1 MKIFKIPPL
10 FLLLIGC
17 DPFVTEFSETEN
29 AVMYKASNIPGDSD
43 VYDDG
48 ALKVVTWNIRFGSGR
63 FPFFGD
69 SCGDEVISESSD
81 VKLIMQAIADTLNK
95 IDADIVLLQEV
106 DVSSKRTGYLDQV
119 QYLLENTYLNYGCY
133 ASMWKADFIPTDGIG
148 KINTGN
154 AILSRYEITEAERV
168 ELRLRTDQDDLI
180 QYFYLRRN
188 ILKAKIPSLAQAGKD
203 FFAVDIHAT
212 AFATDDT
219 KQQHLIKYSEVLSEI
234 ANNNGV
240 FVSGGDLNSIPPN
253 STVDFCMLDK
263 CNSEKYVDSEGSE
276 SEYHSIDSL
285 SAGPHKEGAFFNNFE
300 GEPDILQPL
309 YNSYSAAISHV
320 DGSTLDPI
328 NYTHAPST
336 SYERHEIKHDR
347 KLDYLFTNGLWEDG
361 SGFTHQGA
369 WELSDHMPVSATFTP
384 AFEEGR

>member
-1 MKIFKIPPL
+1 MKISKILLL

-29 AVMYKASNIPGDSD
+29 AVMYKASSIPGAST
-43 VYDDG
+43 VYNG
-48 ALKVVTWNIRFGSGR
+48 GTLKVVTWNIRFGSGR

-69 SCGDEVISESSD
+69 SCGDEVISENSD
-81 VKLIMQAIADTLNK
+81 VKLTMQAIADTLNK

-106 DVSSKRTGYLDQV
+106 DVSSKRTGYMDQV
-119 QYLLENTYLNYGCY
+119 QYLLDNTYLNYGSY

-168 ELRLRTDQDDLI
+168 ELRLRTDQDDLV

-219 KQQHLIKYSEVLSEI
+219 KQQHLEKYSEVLRDI

-263 CNSEKYVDSEGSE
+263 CDSET
-276 SEYHSIDSL
+276 EYHSIDSL
-285 SAGPHKEGAFFNNFE
+285 SIGPHKEGAFFDNFE

-309 YNSYSAAISHV
+309 YSNYSAAISHA
-320 DGSTLDPI
+320 DGSTLDSS

-336 SYERHEIKHDR
+336 SYERHRIKYDR
-347 KLDYLFTNGLWEDG
+347 KLDYLFTNGSWEDG
-361 SGFTHQGA
+361 SGYTHQEA
-369 WELSDHMPVSATFTP
+369 WALSDHMPVSAIFIP
-384 AFEEGR
+384 VFEQEL

>member
-1 MKIFKIPPL
+1 MKTFKIPLL
-10 FLLLIGC
+10 FILLIGC

-69 SCGDEVISESSD
+69 SCGDEVISENSD

-188 ILKAKIPSLAQAGKD
+188 ILKAKIPSLAQSGKD

-240 FVSGGDLNSIPPN
+240 FVSGGDLNSVPPN

-263 CNSEKYVDSEGSE
+263 CDSEKYVDSEGSE
-276 SEYHSIDSL
+276 SEYHSIDS
-285 SAGPHKEGAFFNNFE
+285 SAGPHKEGAFFDNFE

-309 YNSYSAAISHV
+309 YNNYSAAISHA
-320 DGSTLDPI
+320 DGSTLDSS

-336 SYERHEIKHDR
+336 SYERHDIKYDR
-347 KLDYLFTNGLWEDG
+347 KLDYLFTNGSWEDG
-361 SGFTHQGA
+361 SGYTHQEA
-369 WELSDHMPVSATFTP
+369 WALSDHMPVSAIFIP
-384 AFEEGR
+384 VLEQEL

>member
-1 MKIFKIPPL
+1 MKTSKIPLL

-69 SCGDEVISESSD
+69 SCGDEVISENSD

-188 ILKAKIPSLAQAGKD
+188 ILKAKIPSLAQSGKD

-240 FVSGGDLNSIPPN
+240 FVSGGDLNSVPPN

-263 CNSEKYVDSEGSE
+263 CDSEKYVDSEGSE
-276 SEYHSIDSL
+276 SEYHSIDS
-285 SAGPHKEGAFFNNFE
+285 SAGPHKEGAFFDNFE

-309 YNSYSAAISHV
+309 YNNYSAAISHA
-320 DGSTLDPI
+320 DGSTLDSS

-336 SYERHEIKHDR
+336 SYERHRIKYDR
-347 KLDYLFTNGLWEDG
+347 KLDYLFTNGSWEDG
-361 SGFTHQGA
+361 SGYTHQEA
-369 WELSDHMPVSATFTP
+369 WALSDHMPVSAIFIP
-384 AFEEGR
+384 VFEQEL

>member
-1 MKIFKIPPL
+1 MKIFKIPLL

-69 SCGDEVISESSD
+69 SCGDEVISENSD

-188 ILKAKIPSLAQAGKD
+188 ILKAKIPSLAQSGKD

-263 CNSEKYVDSEGSE
+263 CDSEKYVDSEGSE
-276 SEYHSIDSL
+276 SEYHSIDS
-285 SAGPHKEGAFFNNFE
+285 SAGPHKEGAFFDNFE

-309 YNSYSAAISHV
+309 YNNYSAAISHA
-320 DGSTLDPI
+320 DGSTLDSS

-336 SYERHEIKHDR
+336 SYERHRIKYDR
-347 KLDYLFTNGLWEDG
+347 KLDYLFTNGSWEDG
-361 SGFTHQGA
+361 SGYTHQEA
-369 WELSDHMPVSATFTP
+369 WALSDHMPVSAIFIP
-384 AFEEGR
+384 VFEQEL

>member
-1 MKIFKIPPL
+1 MKTFKIPIL

-69 SCGDEVISESSD
+69 SCGDEVISENSD

-188 ILKAKIPSLAQAGKD
+188 ILKAKIPSLAQSGKD

-240 FVSGGDLNSIPPN
+240 FVSGGDLNSVPPN

-263 CNSEKYVDSEGSE
+263 CDSEKYVDSEGSE
-276 SEYHSIDSL
+276 SEYHSIDS
-285 SAGPHKEGAFFNNFE
+285 SAGPHKEGAFFDNFE

-309 YNSYSAAISHV
+309 YNNYSAAISHA
-320 DGSTLDPI
+320 DGSTLDSS

-336 SYERHEIKHDR
+336 SYERHDIKYDR
-347 KLDYLFTNGLWEDG
+347 KLDYLFTNGSWEDG
-361 SGFTHQGA
+361 SGYTHQEA
-369 WELSDHMPVSATFTP
+369 WALSDHMPVSAIFIP
-384 AFEEGR
+384 VLEQEL

>member
-1 MKIFKIPPL
+1 MKIFKIPLL
-10 FLLLIGC
+10 FILVIGC

-69 SCGDEVISESSD
+69 SCGDEVISENSD

-168 ELRLRTDQDDLI
+168 ELSLRSDQDDLI

-188 ILKAKIPSLAQAGKD
+188 ILKAKIPSLAQSGKD

-240 FVSGGDLNSIPPN
+240 FVSGGDLNSVPPN

-263 CNSEKYVDSEGSE
+263 CDSEKYVDSEGSE
-276 SEYHSIDSL
+276 SEYHSIDS
-285 SAGPHKEGAFFNNFE
+285 SAGPHKEGAFFDNFE

-309 YNSYSAAISHV
+309 YNNYSAAISHA
-320 DGSTLDPI
+320 DGSTLDSS

-336 SYERHEIKHDR
+336 SYERHDIKYDR
-347 KLDYLFTNGLWEDG
+347 KLDYLFTNGSWEDG
-361 SGFTHQGA
+361 SGYTHQEA
-369 WELSDHMPVSATFTP
+369 WALSDHMPVSAIFIP
-384 AFEEGR
+384 VFEQEL

>member
-1 MKIFKIPPL
+1 MKISKIPLL

-69 SCGDEVISESSD
+69 SCGDEVISENSD

-188 ILKAKIPSLAQAGKD
+188 ILKAKIPSLAQSGKD

-240 FVSGGDLNSIPPN
+240 FVSGGDLNSVPPN

-263 CNSEKYVDSEGSE
+263 CDSEKYVDSEGSE
-276 SEYHSIDSL
+276 SEYHSIDS
-285 SAGPHKEGAFFNNFE
+285 SAGPHKEGAFFDNFE

-309 YNSYSAAISHV
+309 YNNYSAAISHAN
-320 DGSTLDPI
+320 GSTLDSS

-336 SYERHEIKHDR
+336 SYERHDIKYDR
-347 KLDYLFTNGLWEDG
+347 KLDYLFTNGSWEDG
-361 SGFTHQGA
+361 SGYTHQEA
-369 WELSDHMPVSATFTP
+369 WALSDHMPVSAIFIP
-384 AFEEGR
+384 VFEQEL

>member
-1 MKIFKIPPL
+1 MKISKIPLL
-10 FLLLIGC
+10 FILVIGC

-69 SCGDEVISESSD
+69 SCGDEVISENSD

-188 ILKAKIPSLAQAGKD
+188 ILKAKIPSLAQSGKD

-240 FVSGGDLNSIPPN
+240 FVSGGDLNSVPPN

-263 CNSEKYVDSEGSE
+263 CDSEKYVDSEGSE
-276 SEYHSIDSL
+276 SEYHSIDS
-285 SAGPHKEGAFFNNFE
+285 SAGPHKEGAFFDNFE

-309 YNSYSAAISHV
+309 YNNYSAAISHA
-320 DGSTLDPI
+320 DGSTLDSS

-336 SYERHEIKHDR
+336 SYERHDIKYDR
-347 KLDYLFTNGLWEDG
+347 KLDYLFTNGSWEDG
-361 SGFTHQGA
+361 SGYTHQEA
-369 WELSDHMPVSATFTP
+369 WALSDHMPVSAIFIP
-384 AFEEGR
+384 VFEQEL

>member
-1 MKIFKIPPL
+1 MKIFKIPLL
-10 FLLLIGC
+10 FILLIGC

-29 AVMYKASNIPGDSD
+29 AVMYKASSIPGAST
-43 VYDDG
+43 VYNG
-48 ALKVVTWNIRFGSGR
+48 GTLKVVTWNIRFGSGR

-69 SCGDEVISESSD
+69 SCGDEVISENSD

-106 DVSSKRTGYLDQV
+106 DVSSKRTGYMDQV
-119 QYLLENTYLNYGCY
+119 QYLLDNTYLNYGSY

-188 ILKAKIPSLAQAGKD
+188 ILKAKIPSLAQSGKD

-263 CNSEKYVDSEGSE
+263 CDSEKYVDSEGSE
-276 SEYHSIDSL
+276 SEYHSIDS
-285 SAGPHKEGAFFNNFE
+285 SAGPHKEGAFFDNFE

-309 YNSYSAAISHV
+309 YNNYSAAISHA
-320 DGSTLDPI
+320 DGSTLDSS

-336 SYERHEIKHDR
+336 SYERHRIKYDR
-347 KLDYLFTNGLWEDG
+347 KLDYLFTNGSWEDG
-361 SGFTHQGA
+361 SGYTHQEA
-369 WELSDHMPVSATFTP
+369 WALSDHMPVSAIFIP
-384 AFEEGR
+384 VFEQEL

>member
-1 MKIFKIPPL
+1 MKTSKIPLL

-69 SCGDEVISESSD
+69 SCGDEVISENSD

-188 ILKAKIPSLAQAGKD
+188 ILKAKIPSLAQSGKD

-240 FVSGGDLNSIPPN
+240 FVSGGDLNSVPPN

-263 CNSEKYVDSEGSE
+263 CDSEKYVDSEGSE
-276 SEYHSIDSL
+276 SEYHSIDS
-285 SAGPHKEGAFFNNFE
+285 SAGPHKEGAFFDNFE

-309 YNSYSAAISHV
+309 YNNYSAAISHA
-320 DGSTLDPI
+320 DGSTLDSS

-336 SYERHEIKHDR
+336 SYERHDIKYDR
-347 KLDYLFTNGLWEDG
+347 KLDYLFTNGSWEDG
-361 SGFTHQGA
+361 SGYTHQEA
-369 WELSDHMPVSATFTP
+369 WALSDHMPVSAIFIP
-384 AFEEGR
+384 VFEQEL

>member
-1 MKIFKIPPL
+1 MKIFKIPLL
-10 FLLLIGC
+10 FILVIGC

-69 SCGDEVISESSD
+69 SCGDEVISENSD

-188 ILKAKIPSLAQAGKD
+188 ILKAKIPSLAQSGKD

-240 FVSGGDLNSIPPN
+240 FVSGGDLNSVPPN

-263 CNSEKYVDSEGSE
+263 CDSEKYVDSEGSE
-276 SEYHSIDSL
+276 SEYHSIDS
-285 SAGPHKEGAFFNNFE
+285 SAGPHKEGAFFDNFE

-309 YNSYSAAISHV
+309 YNNYSAAISHA
-320 DGSTLDPI
+320 DGSTLDSS

-336 SYERHEIKHDR
+336 SYERHDIKYDR
-347 KLDYLFTNGLWEDG
+347 KLDYLFTNGSWEDG
-361 SGFTHQGA
+361 SGYTHQEA
-369 WELSDHMPVSATFTP
+369 WALSDHMPVSAIFIP
-384 AFEEGR
+384 VFEQEL

>member
-1 MKIFKIPPL
+1 MKIFKIPLL

-69 SCGDEVISESSD
+69 SCGDEVISENSD

-188 ILKAKIPSLAQAGKD
+188 ILKAKIPSLAQSGKD

-240 FVSGGDLNSIPPN
+240 FVSGGDLNSVPPN

-263 CNSEKYVDSEGSE
+263 CDSEKYVDSEGSE
-276 SEYHSIDSL
+276 SEYHSIDS
-285 SAGPHKEGAFFNNFE
+285 SAGPHKEGAFFDNFE

-309 YNSYSAAISHV
+309 YNNYSAAISHA
-320 DGSTLDPI
+320 DGSTLDSS

-336 SYERHEIKHDR
+336 SYKRHDIKYDR
-347 KLDYLFTNGLWEDG
+347 KLDYLFTNGSWEDG
-361 SGFTHQGA
+361 SGYTHQEA
-369 WELSDHMPVSATFTP
+369 WALSDHMPVSAIFIP
-384 AFEEGR
+384 VLEQEL

>member
-1 MKIFKIPPL
+1 MKTFKIPLL

-69 SCGDEVISESSD
+69 SCGDEVISENSD

-188 ILKAKIPSLAQAGKD
+188 ILKAKIPSLAQSGKD

-263 CNSEKYVDSEGSE
+263 CDSEKYVDSEGSE
-276 SEYHSIDSL
+276 SEYHSIDS
-285 SAGPHKEGAFFNNFE
+285 SAGPHKEGAFFDNFE

-309 YNSYSAAISHV
+309 YNNYSAAISHA
-320 DGSTLDPI
+320 DGSTLDSS

-336 SYERHEIKHDR
+336 SYERHDIKYDR
-347 KLDYLFTNGLWEDG
+347 KLDYLFTNGSWEDG
-361 SGFTHQGA
+361 SGYTHQEA
-369 WELSDHMPVSATFTP
+369 WALSDHMPVSAIFIP
-384 AFEEGR
+384 VLEQEL

>member
-1 MKIFKIPPL
+1 MKTFKIPLL

-69 SCGDEVISESSD
+69 SCGDEVISENSD

-188 ILKAKIPSLAQAGKD
+188 ILKAKIPSLAQSGKD

-234 ANNNGV
+234 ANNNGI
-240 FVSGGDLNSIPPN
+240 FVSGGDLNSVPPN

-263 CNSEKYVDSEGSE
+263 CDSEKYVDSEGSE
-276 SEYHSIDSL
+276 SEYHSIDS
-285 SAGPHKEGAFFNNFE
+285 SAGPHKEGAFFDNFE

-309 YNSYSAAISHV
+309 YNNYSAAISHA
-320 DGSTLDPI
+320 DGSTLDSS

-336 SYERHEIKHDR
+336 SYERHDIKYDR
-347 KLDYLFTNGLWEDG
+347 KLDYLFTNGSWEDG
-361 SGFTHQGA
+361 SGYTHQEA
-369 WELSDHMPVSATFTP
+369 WALSDHMPVSAVFIP
-384 AFEEGR
+384 VFEQEL

>member
-1 MKIFKIPPL
+1 MKTFKIPLL

-69 SCGDEVISESSD
+69 SCGDEVISENSD

-188 ILKAKIPSLAQAGKD
+188 ILKAKIPSLAQSGKD

-240 FVSGGDLNSIPPN
+240 FVSGGDLNSVPPN

-263 CNSEKYVDSEGSE
+263 CDSEKYVDSEGSE
-276 SEYHSIDSL
+276 SEYHSIDS
-285 SAGPHKEGAFFNNFE
+285 SAGPHKEGAFFDNFE

-309 YNSYSAAISHV
+309 YNNYSAAISHA
-320 DGSTLDPI
+320 DGSTLDSS

-336 SYERHEIKHDR
+336 SYERHDIKYDR
-347 KLDYLFTNGLWEDG
+347 KLDYLFTNGSWEDG
-361 SGFTHQGA
+361 SGYTHQEA
-369 WELSDHMPVSATFTP
+369 WALSDHMPVSAIFIP
-384 AFEEGR
+384 VFEQEL

>member
-1 MKIFKIPPL
+1 MKTSKIPLL

-69 SCGDEVISESSD
+69 SCGEEVISENSD

-188 ILKAKIPSLAQAGKD
+188 ILKAKIPSLAQSGKD

-263 CNSEKYVDSEGSE
+263 CDSEKYVDSEGSE
-276 SEYHSIDSL
+276 SEYHSIDS
-285 SAGPHKEGAFFNNFE
+285 SAGPHKEGAFFDNFE

-309 YNSYSAAISHV
+309 YNNYSAAISHA
-320 DGSTLDPI
+320 DGSTLDSS

-336 SYERHEIKHDR
+336 SYERHDIKYDR
-347 KLDYLFTNGLWEDG
+347 KLDYLFTNGSWEDG
-361 SGFTHQGA
+361 SGYTHQEA
-369 WELSDHMPVSATFTP
+369 WALSDHMPVSAIFIP
-384 AFEEGR
+384 VFEQEL

>member
-1 MKIFKIPPL
+1 MKIFKIPLL

-29 AVMYKASNIPGDSD
+29 AVMYKASSIPGAST
-43 VYDDG
+43 VYNG
-48 ALKVVTWNIRFGSGR
+48 GTLKVVTWNIRFGSGR

-69 SCGDEVISESSD
+69 SCGDEVISENSD

-188 ILKAKIPSLAQAGKD
+188 ILKAKIPSLAQSGKD

-240 FVSGGDLNSIPPN
+240 FVSGGDLNSVPPN

-263 CNSEKYVDSEGSE
+263 CDSEKYVDSEGSE
-276 SEYHSIDSL
+276 SEYHSIDS
-285 SAGPHKEGAFFNNFE
+285 SAGPHKEGAFFDNFE

-309 YNSYSAAISHV
+309 YNNYSAAISHA
-320 DGSTLDPI
+320 DGSTLDSS

-336 SYERHEIKHDR
+336 SYERHDIKYDR
-347 KLDYLFTNGLWEDG
+347 KLDYLFTNGSWEDG
-361 SGFTHQGA
+361 SGYTHQEA
-369 WELSDHMPVSATFTP
+369 WALSDHMPVSAIFIP
-384 AFEEGR
+384 VFEQEL

>member
-1 MKIFKIPPL
+1 MKIFKIPL
-10 FLLLIGC
+10 LSILLIGC
-17 DPFVTEFSETEN
+17 DPFVAEFSETEN

-69 SCGDEVISESSD
+69 SCGDEVISENSD

-188 ILKAKIPSLAQAGKD
+188 ILKAKIPSLAQSGKD

-240 FVSGGDLNSIPPN
+240 FVSGGDLNSVPPN

-263 CNSEKYVDSEGSE
+263 CDSEKYVDSEGSE
-276 SEYHSIDSL
+276 SEYHSIDS
-285 SAGPHKEGAFFNNFE
+285 SAGPHKEGAFFDNFE

-309 YNSYSAAISHV
+309 YNNYSAAISHA
-320 DGSTLDPI
+320 DGSTLDSS

-336 SYERHEIKHDR
+336 SYERHDIKYDR
-347 KLDYLFTNGLWEDG
+347 KLDYLFTNGSWEDG
-361 SGFTHQGA
+361 SGYTHQEA
-369 WELSDHMPVSATFTP
+369 WALSDHMPVSAIFIP
-384 AFEEGR
+384 VFEQEL

>member
-1 MKIFKIPPL
+1 MKIFKIPLL
-10 FLLLIGC
+10 FILVIGC

-69 SCGDEVISESSD
+69 SCGDEVISENSD

-188 ILKAKIPSLAQAGKD
+188 ILKAKIPSLAQSGKD

-240 FVSGGDLNSIPPN
+240 FVSGGDLNSVPPN

-263 CNSEKYVDSEGSE
+263 CDSEKYVDSEGSE
-276 SEYHSIDSL
+276 SEYHSIDS
-285 SAGPHKEGAFFNNFE
+285 SAGPHKEGAFFDNFE

-309 YNSYSAAISHV
+309 YNNYSAAISHAN
-320 DGSTLDPI
+320 GSTLDSS

-336 SYERHEIKHDR
+336 SYERHDIKYDR
-347 KLDYLFTNGLWEDG
+347 KLDYLFTNGSWEDG
-361 SGFTHQGA
+361 SGYTHQEA
-369 WELSDHMPVSATFTP
+369 WALSDHMPVSAIFIP
-384 AFEEGR
+384 VFEQEL

>member
-1 MKIFKIPPL
+1 MKIFKIPLL
-10 FLLLIGC
+10 FILVIGC

-69 SCGDEVISESSD
+69 SCGDEVISENSD

-188 ILKAKIPSLAQAGKD
+188 ILKAKIPSLAQSGKD

-240 FVSGGDLNSIPPN
+240 FVSGGDLNSVPPN

-263 CNSEKYVDSEGSE
+263 CDSEKYVDSEGSE
-276 SEYHSIDSL
+276 SEYHSIDS
-285 SAGPHKEGAFFNNFE
+285 SAGPHKEGAFFDNFE

-309 YNSYSAAISHV
+309 YNNYSAAISHA
-320 DGSTLDPI
+320 DGSTLDSS
-328 NYTHAPST
+328 NFTHAPST
-336 SYERHEIKHDR
+336 SYERHRIKYDR
-347 KLDYLFTNGLWEDG
+347 KLDYLFTNGSWEDG
-361 SGFTHQGA
+361 SGYTHQEA
-369 WELSDHMPVSATFTP
+369 WALSDHMPVSAIFIP
-384 AFEEGR
+384 VFEQEL

>member
-1 MKIFKIPPL
+1 MKIFKIPL
-10 FLLLIGC
+10 LSILLIGC
-17 DPFVTEFSETEN
+17 DPFVAEFSETEN

-69 SCGDEVISESSD
+69 SCGDEVISENSD

-188 ILKAKIPSLAQAGKD
+188 ILKAKIPSLAQSGKD

-234 ANNNGV
+234 ANNNGI
-240 FVSGGDLNSIPPN
+240 FVSGGDLNSVPPN

-263 CNSEKYVDSEGSE
+263 CDSEKYVDSEGSE
-276 SEYHSIDSL
+276 SEYHSIDS
-285 SAGPHKEGAFFNNFE
+285 SAGPHKEGAFFDNFE

-309 YNSYSAAISHV
+309 YNNYSAAISHA
-320 DGSTLDPI
+320 DGSTLDSS

-336 SYERHEIKHDR
+336 SYERHRIKYDR
-347 KLDYLFTNGLWEDG
+347 KLDYLFTNGSWEDG
-361 SGFTHQGA
+361 SGYTHQEA
-369 WELSDHMPVSATFTP
+369 WALSDHMPVSAIFIP
-384 AFEEGR
+384 VFEQEL

>member
-1 MKIFKIPPL
+1 MKIFKIPLL
-10 FLLLIGC
+10 FILLIGC

-69 SCGDEVISESSD
+69 SCGDEVISENSD

-188 ILKAKIPSLAQAGKD
+188 ILKAKIPSLAQSGKD

-240 FVSGGDLNSIPPN
+240 FVSGGDLNSVPPN

-263 CNSEKYVDSEGSE
+263 CDSEKYVDSEGSE
-276 SEYHSIDSL
+276 SEYHSIDS
-285 SAGPHKEGAFFNNFE
+285 SAGPHKEGAFFDNFE

-309 YNSYSAAISHV
+309 YNNYSAAISHAN
-320 DGSTLDPI
+320 GSTLDSI

-336 SYERHEIKHDR
+336 SYERHRIKYDR
-347 KLDYLFTNGLWEDG
+347 KLDYLFTNGSWEDG
-361 SGFTHQGA
+361 SGYTHQEA
-369 WELSDHMPVSATFTP
+369 WALSDHMPVSAIFIP
-384 AFEEGR
+384 VFEQEL

>member
-1 MKIFKIPPL
+1 MKIFKIPLL
-10 FLLLIGC
+10 FILLIGC

-69 SCGDEVISESSD
+69 SCGDEVISENSD

-188 ILKAKIPSLAQAGKD
+188 ILKAKIPSLAQSGKD

-263 CNSEKYVDSEGSE
+263 CDSEKYVDSEGSE
-276 SEYHSIDSL
+276 SEYHSIDS
-285 SAGPHKEGAFFNNFE
+285 SAGPHKEGAFFDNFE

-309 YNSYSAAISHV
+309 YNNYSAAISHA
-320 DGSTLDPI
+320 DGSTLDSS

-336 SYERHEIKHDR
+336 SYKRHDIKYDR
-347 KLDYLFTNGLWEDG
+347 KLDYLFTNGSWEDG
-361 SGFTHQGA
+361 SGYTHQEA
-369 WELSDHMPVSATFTP
+369 WALSDHMPVSAIFIP
-384 AFEEGR
+384 VFEQEL

>member
-1 MKIFKIPPL
+1 MKTFKIPLL
-10 FLLLIGC
+10 FLLIIGC

-48 ALKVVTWNIRFGSGR
+48 SLKVVTWNIRFGSGR

-69 SCGDEVISESSD
+69 SCGDEVISENSD

-188 ILKAKIPSLAQAGKD
+188 ILKAKIPSLAQSGKD

-234 ANNNGV
+234 ANNNGI
-240 FVSGGDLNSIPPN
+240 FVSGGDLNSVPPN

-263 CNSEKYVDSEGSE
+263 CDSEKYVDSEGSE
-276 SEYHSIDSL
+276 SEYHSIDS
-285 SAGPHKEGAFFNNFE
+285 SAGPHKEGAFFDNFE

-309 YNSYSAAISHV
+309 YNNYSAAISHA
-320 DGSTLDPI
+320 DGSTLDSS

-336 SYERHEIKHDR
+336 SYKRHDIKYDR
-347 KLDYLFTNGLWEDG
+347 KLDYLFTNGSWEDG
-361 SGFTHQGA
+361 SGYTHQEA
-369 WELSDHMPVSATFTP
+369 WALSDHMPVSAIFIP
-384 AFEEGR
+384 VFEQEL

>member
-1 MKIFKIPPL
+1 MKIFKIPL
-10 FLLLIGC
+10 LSILLIGC

-69 SCGDEVISESSD
+69 SCGEEVISENSD

-188 ILKAKIPSLAQAGKD
+188 ILKAKIPSLAQSGKD

-263 CNSEKYVDSEGSE
+263 CDSEKYVDSEGSE
-276 SEYHSIDSL
+276 SEYHSIDS
-285 SAGPHKEGAFFNNFE
+285 SAGPHKEGAFFDNFE

-309 YNSYSAAISHV
+309 YNNYSAAISHA
-320 DGSTLDPI
+320 DGSTLDSS

-336 SYERHEIKHDR
+336 SYERHDIKYDR
-347 KLDYLFTNGLWEDG
+347 KLDYLFTNGSWEDG
-361 SGFTHQGA
+361 SGYTHQEA
-369 WELSDHMPVSATFTP
+369 WALSDHMPVSAIFIP
-384 AFEEGR
+384 VFEQEL

>member
-1 MKIFKIPPL
+1 MKIFKIPLL

-69 SCGDEVISESSD
+69 SCGDEVISENSD

-188 ILKAKIPSLAQAGKD
+188 ILKAKIPSLAQSGKD

-240 FVSGGDLNSIPPN
+240 FVSGGDLNSVPPN

-263 CNSEKYVDSEGSE
+263 CDSEKYVDSEGSE
-276 SEYHSIDSL
+276 SEYHSIDS
-285 SAGPHKEGAFFNNFE
+285 SAGPHKEGAFFDNFE

-309 YNSYSAAISHV
+309 YNNYSAAISHA
-320 DGSTLDPI
+320 DGSTLDSS

-336 SYERHEIKHDR
+336 SYERHDIKYDR
-347 KLDYLFTNGLWEDG
+347 KLDYLFTNGSWEDG
-361 SGFTHQGA
+361 SGYTHQEA
-369 WELSDHMPVSATFTP
+369 WALSDHMPVSAIFIP
-384 AFEEGR
+384 VLEQEL

>member
-1 MKIFKIPPL
+1 MKTFKIPLL

-69 SCGDEVISESSD
+69 SCGDEVISENSD

-188 ILKAKIPSLAQAGKD
+188 ILKAKIPSLAQSGKD

-234 ANNNGV
+234 ANNNGI
-240 FVSGGDLNSIPPN
+240 FVSGGDLNSVPPN

-263 CNSEKYVDSEGSE
+263 CDSEKYVDSEGSE
-276 SEYHSIDSL
+276 SEYHSIDS
-285 SAGPHKEGAFFNNFE
+285 SAGPHKEGAFFDNFE

-309 YNSYSAAISHV
+309 YNNYSAAISHA
-320 DGSTLDPI
+320 DGSTLDSS

-336 SYERHEIKHDR
+336 SYERHDIKYDR
-347 KLDYLFTNGLWEDG
+347 KLDYLFTNGSWEDG
-361 SGFTHQGA
+361 SGYTHQEA
-369 WELSDHMPVSATFTP
+369 WALSDHMPVSAIFIP
-384 AFEEGR
+384 VFEQEL

>member
-1 MKIFKIPPL
+1 MKIFKIPL
-10 FLLLIGC
+10 LSILLIGC
-17 DPFVTEFSETEN
+17 DPFVAEFSETEN

-69 SCGDEVISESSD
+69 SCGDEVISENSD

-188 ILKAKIPSLAQAGKD
+188 ILKAKIPSLAQSGKD

-263 CNSEKYVDSEGSE
+263 CDSEKYVDSEGSE
-276 SEYHSIDSL
+276 SEYHSIDS
-285 SAGPHKEGAFFNNFE
+285 SAGPHKEGAFFDNFE

-309 YNSYSAAISHV
+309 YNNYSAAISHA
-320 DGSTLDPI
+320 DGSTLDSS

-336 SYERHEIKHDR
+336 SYERHDIKYDR
-347 KLDYLFTNGLWEDG
+347 KLDYLFTNGSWEDG
-361 SGFTHQGA
+361 SGYTHQEA
-369 WELSDHMPVSATFTP
+369 WALSDHMPVSAIFIP
-384 AFEEGR
+384 VLEQEL

>member
-1 MKIFKIPPL
+1 MKIFKIP
-10 FLLLIGC
+10 LLLILVIGC

-69 SCGDEVISESSD
+69 SCGDEVISENSD

-188 ILKAKIPSLAQAGKD
+188 ILKAKIPSLAQSGKD

-240 FVSGGDLNSIPPN
+240 FVSGGDLNSVPPN

-263 CNSEKYVDSEGSE
+263 CDSEKYVDSEGSE
-276 SEYHSIDSL
+276 SEYHSIDS
-285 SAGPHKEGAFFNNFE
+285 SAGPHKEGAFFDNFE

-309 YNSYSAAISHV
+309 YNNYSAAISHA
-320 DGSTLDPI
+320 DGSTLDSS

-336 SYERHEIKHDR
+336 SYERHDIKYDR
-347 KLDYLFTNGLWEDG
+347 KLDYLFTNGSWEDG
-361 SGFTHQGA
+361 SGYTHQEA
-369 WELSDHMPVSATFTP
+369 WALSDHMPVSAVFIP
-384 AFEEGR
+384 VFEQEL

>member
-1 MKIFKIPPL
+1 MKTFKIPLL

-69 SCGDEVISESSD
+69 SCGDEVISENSD

-188 ILKAKIPSLAQAGKD
+188 ILKAKIPSLAQSGKD

-240 FVSGGDLNSIPPN
+240 FVSGGDLNSVPPN

-263 CNSEKYVDSEGSE
+263 CDSEKYVDSEGSE
-276 SEYHSIDSL
+276 SEYHSIDS
-285 SAGPHKEGAFFNNFE
+285 SAGPHKEGAFFDNFE

-309 YNSYSAAISHV
+309 YNNYSAAISHA
-320 DGSTLDPI
+320 DGSTLDSS

-336 SYERHEIKHDR
+336 SYERHDIKYDR
-347 KLDYLFTNGLWEDG
+347 KLDYLFTNGSWEDG
-361 SGFTHQGA
+361 SGYTHQEA
-369 WELSDHMPVSATFTP
+369 WALSDHMPVSAIFIP
-384 AFEEGR
+384 VLEQEL

>member
-1 MKIFKIPPL
+1 MKTSKIPLL

-69 SCGDEVISESSD
+69 SCGDEVISENSD

-188 ILKAKIPSLAQAGKD
+188 ILKAKIPSLAQSGKD

-219 KQQHLIKYSEVLSEI
+219 KQQHLIKYSEILSEI

-263 CNSEKYVDSEGSE
+263 CDSEKYVDSEGSE
-276 SEYHSIDSL
+276 SEYHSIDS
-285 SAGPHKEGAFFNNFE
+285 SAGPHKEGAFFDNFE

-309 YNSYSAAISHV
+309 YNNYSAAISHA
-320 DGSTLDPI
+320 DGSTLDSS

-336 SYERHEIKHDR
+336 SYERHDIKYDR
-347 KLDYLFTNGLWEDG
+347 KLDYLFTNGSWEDG
-361 SGFTHQGA
+361 SGYTHQEA
-369 WELSDHMPVSATFTP
+369 WALSDHMPVSAVFIP
-384 AFEEGR
+384 VFEQEL

>member
-1 MKIFKIPPL
+1 MKTFKIPLL

-69 SCGDEVISESSD
+69 SCGDEVISENSD

-188 ILKAKIPSLAQAGKD
+188 ILKAKIPSLAQSGKD

-234 ANNNGV
+234 ANNNGI
-240 FVSGGDLNSIPPN
+240 FVSGGDLNSVPPN

-263 CNSEKYVDSEGSE
+263 CDSEKYVDSEGSE
-276 SEYHSIDSL
+276 SEYHSIDS
-285 SAGPHKEGAFFNNFE
+285 SAGPHKEGAFFDNFE

-309 YNSYSAAISHV
+309 YNNYSAAISHA
-320 DGSTLDPI
+320 DGSTLDSS

-336 SYERHEIKHDR
+336 SYERHRIKYDR
-347 KLDYLFTNGLWEDG
+347 KLDYLFTNGSWEDG
-361 SGFTHQGA
+361 SGYTHQEA
-369 WELSDHMPVSATFTP
+369 WALSDHMPVSAIFIP
-384 AFEEGR
+384 VFEQEL

>member
-1 MKIFKIPPL
+1 MKIFKIPLL

-69 SCGDEVISESSD
+69 SCGDEVISENSD

-180 QYFYLRRN
+180 QYFYRRRN
-188 ILKAKIPSLAQAGKD
+188 ILKAKIPSVAQSGKD

-240 FVSGGDLNSIPPN
+240 FVSGGDLNSVPPN

-263 CNSEKYVDSEGSE
+263 CDSEKYVDSEGSE
-276 SEYHSIDSL
+276 SEYHSIDS
-285 SAGPHKEGAFFNNFE
+285 SAGPHKEGAFFDNFE

-309 YNSYSAAISHV
+309 YNNYSAAISHA
-320 DGSTLDPI
+320 DGSTLDSS

-336 SYERHEIKHDR
+336 SYERHDIKYDR
-347 KLDYLFTNGLWEDG
+347 KLDYLFTNGSWEDG
-361 SGFTHQGA
+361 SGYTHQEA
-369 WELSDHMPVSATFTP
+369 WALSDHMPVSAIFIP
-384 AFEEGR
+384 VIEQEL